1 MFLDLSIDKSNL
13 KSYWEN
19 MARMSD
25 ILVVYARVDPATEYC
40 QGMSDLLSPFIV
52 LYEDNADAFWCFEML
67 LRRMGENF
75 QMERPTGVMKQLQ
88 ALWKILEHTDT
99 EIYEHLSLDVLV
111 YFKSLISICMAISI

>member
-1 MFLDLSIDKSNL
+1 MVDGSFTFTIT
-13 KSYWEN
+13 YWF
-19 MARMSD
+19 
-25 ILVVYARVDPATEYC
+25 
-40 QGMSDLLSPFIV
+40 PFQ
-52 LYEDNADAFWCFEML
+52 
-67 LRRMGENF
+67 GENF

>member
-67 LRRMGENF
+67 LRRMVLNIDLIIF
-75 QMERPTGVMKQLQ
+75 IRVKISK
-88 ALWKILEHTDT
+88 WKDL
-99 EIYEHLSLDVLV
+99 LG
-111 YFKSLISICMAISI
+111 